1 MRLYKCCTRTPSL
14 LLLLMLLL
22 IDAKYTD
29 GAHLSRPEAL
39 LQTRPYTSSS
49 LSSTLWMDPGMSNGS
64 VVTPL
69 VEEVVMIPKEVLKRI
84 TRDSQLNDNDDK
96 DNETPTILHV
106 QEKML
111 VHENPI
117 GQMLLAGAL
126 GSCIGLLGGV
136 CLTLGISCCYFRC
149 RSRGGVEYDQKCSTY
164 RSADLI
170 DGAV

>member
-1 MRLYKCCTRTPSL
+1 MSPALKGAVSVHRYSSLERTSDLKRIIMGLTSL
-14 LLLLMLLL
+14 
-22 IDAKYTD
+22 D

-111 VHENPI
+111 VF
-117 GQMLLAGAL
+117 LKL
-126 GSCIGLLGGV
+126 
-136 CLTLGISCCYFRC
+136 
-149 RSRGGVEYDQKCSTY
+149 
-164 RSADLI
+164 
-170 DGAV
+170 